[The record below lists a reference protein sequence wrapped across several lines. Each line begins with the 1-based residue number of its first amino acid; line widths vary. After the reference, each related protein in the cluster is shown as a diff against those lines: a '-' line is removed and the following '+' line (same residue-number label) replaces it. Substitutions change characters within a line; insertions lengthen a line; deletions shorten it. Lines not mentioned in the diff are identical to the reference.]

1 MKQILIPLCLL
12 AMTAVGVQAQ
22 VKATKGVV
30 VGSSNSV
37 VYALPRTTLKV
48 IVVVEKESIRKGP
61 YARYAQKYLGV
72 MAPLADK
79 DIYTIVG
86 GKIGYAQEADP
97 NEVYTLEIPTKVRCS
112 FILLRLRDFW
122 RHLWMGQRRCHRPL
136 NLLHP

>member
-48 IVVVEKESIRKGP
+48 TVVVEKESIRKGP
-61 YARYAQKYLGV
+61 YDESSRVVA
-72 MAPLADK
+72 
-79 DIYTIVG
+79 
-86 GKIGYAQEADP
+86 
-97 NEVYTLEIPTKVRCS
+97 
-112 FILLRLRDFW
+112 
-122 RHLWMGQRRCHRPL
+122 
-136 NLLHP
+136 